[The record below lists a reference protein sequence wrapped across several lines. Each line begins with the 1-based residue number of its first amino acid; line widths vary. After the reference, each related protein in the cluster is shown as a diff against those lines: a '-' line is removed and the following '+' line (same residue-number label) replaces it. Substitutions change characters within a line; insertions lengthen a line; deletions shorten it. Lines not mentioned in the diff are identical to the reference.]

1 MPASR
6 AQRAR
11 TAERRTRAI
20 SMRLAGIDYETI
32 ARELG
37 YSDRSAACKDVSRAL
52 EQRTKEQQQSADA
65 LRTAEV
71 MRLDRLQL
79 GLWSAAADGDPR
91 AVETVIKVIDR
102 RIKLLG
108 LDQAQR
114 VIDNA
119 VDAWLQQL
127 TGIDAGVTSSD
138 AGDGE
143 PPEFED
149 E

>member
-1 MPASR
+1 MPAST
-6 AQRAR
+6 AQRAA

-20 SMRLAGIDYETI
+20 SMRLAGVDYETI
-32 ARELG
+32 ARQLG

-65 LRTAEV
+65 LRTAEI
-71 MRLDRLQL
+71 MRLDRLQA
-79 GLWSAAADGDPR
+79 GLWTAAAAGDPR
-91 AVETVIKVIDR
+91 SVETVIKVIDR
-102 RIKLLG
+102 RVKLLG

-127 TGIDAGVTSSD
+127 TGAEVTAES
-138 AGDGE
+138 ALQADGE
-143 PPEFED
+143 PAETE